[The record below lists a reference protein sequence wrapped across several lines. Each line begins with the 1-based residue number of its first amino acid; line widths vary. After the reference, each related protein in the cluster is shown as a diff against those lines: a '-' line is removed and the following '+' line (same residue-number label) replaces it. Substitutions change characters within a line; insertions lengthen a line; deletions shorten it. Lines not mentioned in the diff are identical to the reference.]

1 MFISTLSDM
10 VARTHKHIKWHFN
23 FGSNHLFMTHS
34 LCVAFPKNISIIIIL
49 FSAVKIARTYSC
61 TTVGE
66 QLHSIDTQRDDSICA
81 CEQRHM

>member
-34 LCVAFPKNISIIIIL
+34 LCVAFPKYFYYYYII
-49 FSAVKIARTYSC
+49 FGGQNC
-61 TTVGE
+61 
-66 QLHSIDTQRDDSICA
+66 
-81 CEQRHM
+81 